1 MKKFLALLVMCTVF
15 AVMLTACKNDKD
27 PAKTSSTPPA
37 DAVPVESIIVST
49 DDENGEGTKENP
61 YAVTVAQG
69 TSIEIPYAVQPKNA
83 TDKSFQW
90 SVEGTDGSGI
100 SFEDNDSKLVI
111 SVAKEGTAAL
121 VKGTAKDGSGVDVY
135 IQVNVGAY
143 NPVTGLT
150 ASGLMESNEEGV
162 DYVLVTALGTKWDMS
177 GGLLARGQELMD
189 GEIFGGLQAPRNLI
203 YYPNLQ
209 NMGFTVEPADATN
222 PALLVSYSNEGVI
235 RVESNGTWTALKAG
249 ETIVTVS
256 SYTEPDV
263 AIKIKAVVKDT
274 LYAGILLEDYQNA
287 PLAANSNWDL
297 DADHATE
304 KQFSRYG
311 DWHLVMMHSNSVR
324 GEESS
329 DNNQKIFYMGS
340 GDRPYGV
347 CLENNVGAES
357 GGSLI
362 EAASMMWAKVSIP
375 KGGVTFNIKVG
386 NNDKVHGQYRVLF
399 VENDGKIT
407 ALTNDWVGFAT
418 GPSESVQKL
427 PLPAEIKGKTGA
439 VVVEHRV
446 TEYDNNAELQIK
458 ALSIEGQVD
467 VTGITLEKTEGEYR
481 PGQSFFLKGAV
492 TPESAT
498 DDGITYDLGKDAQES
513 GITVD
518 AHTGEVKIDEKTA
531 PGKYELVAVSDANKS
546 ITAAYTL
553 TVTTEEIEINV
564 WDGKSEI
571 LNGVSD
577 VKWVIDGST
586 DDGVG
591 EGADLKID
599 GNEWSALVLDGRK
612 IKETSCILT
621 FGARV
626 FHRDGETYPHF
637 YVKINGQVV
646 SGIDQK
652 QDYFYVDTD
661 ETQYCS
667 YDLSEWIGETVKVE
681 IGITQGTHA
690 VVQHI
695 SFKETSTAA

>member
-15 AVMLTACKNDKD
+15 AVMLTACKNDKE
-27 PAKTSSTPPA
+27 PAKISSNPPA

-49 DDENGEGTKENP
+49 DDENGEGTKEKP

-143 NPVTGLT
+143 NPVTDLT

-189 GEIFGGLQAPRNLI
+189 GEIFGGLQAPKNLI

-304 KQFSRYG
+304 KQLSRYG

-329 DNNQKIFYMGS
+329 DNN
-340 GDRPYGV
+340 
-347 CLENNVGAES
+347 
-357 GGSLI
+357 
-362 EAASMMWAKVSIP
+362 
-375 KGGVTFNIKVG
+375 
-386 NNDKVHGQYRVLF
+386 
-399 VENDGKIT
+399 
-407 ALTNDWVGFAT
+407 
-418 GPSESVQKL
+418 
-427 PLPAEIKGKTGA
+427 
-439 VVVEHRV
+439 
-446 TEYDNNAELQIK
+446 
-458 ALSIEGQVD
+458 
-467 VTGITLEKTEGEYR
+467 
-481 PGQSFFLKGAV
+481 
-492 TPESAT
+492 
-498 DDGITYDLGKDAQES
+498 
-513 GITVD
+513 
-518 AHTGEVKIDEKTA
+518 
-531 PGKYELVAVSDANKS
+531 
-546 ITAAYTL
+546 
-553 TVTTEEIEINV
+553 
-564 WDGKSEI
+564 
-571 LNGVSD
+571 
-577 VKWVIDGST
+577 
-586 DDGVG
+586 
-591 EGADLKID
+591 
-599 GNEWSALVLDGRK
+599 
-612 IKETSCILT
+612 
-621 FGARV
+621 
-626 FHRDGETYPHF
+626 
-637 YVKINGQVV
+637 
-646 SGIDQK
+646 
-652 QDYFYVDTD
+652 
-661 ETQYCS
+661 
-667 YDLSEWIGETVKVE
+667 
-681 IGITQGTHA
+681 
-690 VVQHI
+690 
-695 SFKETSTAA
+695 

>member
-1 MKKFLALLVMCTVF
+1 
-15 AVMLTACKNDKD
+15 
-27 PAKTSSTPPA
+27 
-37 DAVPVESIIVST
+37 
-49 DDENGEGTKENP
+49 
-61 YAVTVAQG
+61 
-69 TSIEIPYAVQPKNA
+69 
-83 TDKSFQW
+83 
-90 SVEGTDGSGI
+90 
-100 SFEDNDSKLVI
+100 
-111 SVAKEGTAAL
+111 
-121 VKGTAKDGSGVDVY
+121 
-135 IQVNVGAY
+135 
-143 NPVTGLT
+143 
-150 ASGLMESNEEGV
+150 
-162 DYVLVTALGTKWDMS
+162 
-177 GGLLARGQELMD
+177 
-189 GEIFGGLQAPRNLI
+189 
-203 YYPNLQ
+203 
-209 NMGFTVEPADATN
+209 
-222 PALLVSYSNEGVI
+222 
-235 RVESNGTWTALKAG
+235 
-249 ETIVTVS
+249 
-256 SYTEPDV
+256 
-263 AIKIKAVVKDT
+263 
-274 LYAGILLEDYQNA
+274 
-287 PLAANSNWDL
+287 
-297 DADHATE
+297 
-304 KQFSRYG
+304 
-311 DWHLVMMHSNSVR
+311 
-324 GEESS
+324 
-329 DNNQKIFYMGS
+329 MGS

-357 GGSLI
+357 GGSLT

-375 KGGVTFNIKVG
+375 EGGVTFNIKVG

-458 ALSIEGQVD
+458 AMSIEGQVD
-467 VTGITLEKTEGEYR
+467 VTGITLEKAVGEYR

-492 TPESAT
+492 TPENAT
-498 DDGITYDLGKDAQES
+498 DDGITYDLGKDAQNS

-518 AHTGEVKIDEKTA
+518 AHTGEVKIDEKTV